1 MSPRL
6 EPEDV
11 VPDVRDGLNRLQR
24 IVLYELHRTQKELG
38 REFVPTVM
46 LYGRVVEH
54 VPITE
59 TQLQAVLESL
69 GVRGDPM
76 R

>member
-1 MSPRL
+1 M
-6 EPEDV
+6 
-11 VPDVRDGLNRLQR
+11 PDVGDGLNRLQR
-24 IVLYELHRTQKELG
+24 LVLYELNKACRETG
-38 REFVPTVM
+38 RDFVLAIM

-59 TQLQAVLESL
+59 AQLQAVLLSL
-69 GVRGDPM
+69 GVRGD